1 MAVVNLYKNENFLIV
16 NKPYDMYINSDD
28 ENEKNT
34 VVCHIAERDS
44 HRSNS
49 AHPLHFVQR
58 LDYSTSGVL
67 CLALNKNAAAT
78 AGRLFEKRLTH
89 KYYLAI
95 VRGHLSFEICDIK
108 YPVGSDRTS
117 PDNGHKMLAL
127 TETTTASCG
136 PPRSAETRLLVLE
149 SGHYEDNPV
158 TVVLLKPLTGRR
170 HQLRVHCSAIGH
182 TILGDYT
189 YSDRQDVSPHRMFLH
204 ATRLVLP
211 LPKEPLDIQTEEPF
225 FSDNRFTSKWTP
237 LAKKYNYCEK
247 QDFIKVCD
255 VIDKA
260 FERSDKYKLFS

>member
-1 MAVVNLYKNENFLIV
+1 
-16 NKPYDMYINSDD
+16 MYINSDD

-117 PDNGHKMLAL
+117 PDISHKMLAL

-136 PPRSAETRLLVLE
+136 SPRSAETRLLVLE

-189 YSDRQDVSPHRMFLH
+189 YSDRQDISPHRMFLH

-211 LPKEPLDIQTEEPF
+211 LPKETLDIQTVEPF
-225 FSDNRFTSKWTP
+225 FSDSRFTSKWTP

>member
-1 MAVVNLYKNENFLIV
+1 MAVVKLYQSDNFLVV

-34 VVCHIAERDS
+34 VACHIAKQDS
-44 HRSNS
+44 HRSKS

-67 CLALNKNAAAT
+67 CMALNKTAAAS
-78 AGRLFEKRLTH
+78 AGRLFEKRLTN

-95 VRGHLSFEICDIK
+95 VRGHLNFEICDIK
-108 YPVGSDRTS
+108 YPVGSDQTS
-117 PDNGHKMLAL
+117 PDTSHKMLAL
-127 TETTTASCG
+127 TEATRSVCG
-136 PPRSAETRLLVLE
+136 SPRSAETRLLVLE
-149 SGHYEDNPV
+149 SGYYEDNPI

-189 YSDRQDVSPHRMFLH
+189 YSDRQDTSPHRMFLH

-211 LPKEPLDIQTEEPF
+211 LPKEPLDVQTAEPF
-225 FSDNRFTSKWTP
+225 FSDSRFTSKWTP
-237 LAKKYNYCEK
+237 LAKKYSYCDKE
-247 QDFIKVCD
+247 DFIKVCD
-255 VIDKA
+255 VIDQIN
-260 FERSDKYKLFS
+260 EIRE